1 MRRTTS
7 AVVDQFAA
15 AGSGTADAGAA
26 SAQAGAA
33 GYGSPGAGTA
43 GADGAARDTLR
54 TEFPFVLPRGYVDSA
69 GVVHRD
75 GVMRLATARDELV
88 PLRDD
93 RVRENPAYLTVVLL
107 GRVVTRLG
115 SHTDI
120 HAGVI
125 EDLFAADLAFLQ
137 DLYRRVNQ
145 EGHTRAGV
153 NCPEC
158 GHAFAIDLAGG
169 RLGES

>member
-1 MRRTTS
+1 MRR
-7 AVVDQFAA
+7 
-15 AGSGTADAGAA
+15 GSLTLPEPTAD
-26 SAQAGAA
+26 
-33 GYGSPGAGTA
+33 TA
-43 GADGAARDTLR
+43 PTGPEATEPLR
-54 TEFPFVLPRGYVDSA
+54 TEFSFLLPRGYVDGS
-69 GVVHRD
+69 GTVHRH

-107 GRVVTRLG
+107 ARVIERIGTVT
-115 SHTDI
+115 DV
-120 HAGVI
+120 HAGVV

-145 EGHTRAGV
+145 EGHTRAAV
-153 NCPEC
+153 TCPSC
-158 GHAFAIDLAGG
+158 AHRFAVDVSGG

>member
-1 MRRTTS
+1 MRR
-7 AVVDQFAA
+7 AVGETLGRSVP
-15 AGSGTADAGAA
+15 TAPDAPVAEAVPAETAA
-26 SAQAGAA
+26 S
-33 GYGSPGAGTA
+33 GSVQQEESA
-43 GADGAARDTLR
+43 LR
-54 TEFPFVLPRGYVDSA
+54 TEFPFLLPRGYVDPSGA
-69 GVVHRD
+69 LHRD

-107 GRVVTRLG
+107 GRVITRLG
-115 SHTDI
+115 GVTDI

-153 NCPEC
+153 TCPDC
-158 GHAFAIDLAGG
+158 GHSFAVDLAGG

>member
-1 MRRTTS
+1 MRRTAS
-7 AVVDQFAA
+7 AALDAPVVGSAAEAVVAPVQE
-15 AGSGTADAGAA
+15 
-26 SAQAGAA
+26 
-33 GYGSPGAGTA
+33 
-43 GADGAARDTLR
+43 TLR
-54 TEFPFVLPRGYVDSA
+54 TEFPFVLPRGYVDGS

-115 SHTDI
+115 SVTGI

-153 NCPEC
+153 DCPEC
-158 GHAFAIDLAGG
+158 GHAFAVDLAGG